1 MDVLIRGVAK
11 IAATPLPRQ
20 PRLASWLTWVDLGDG
35 RLQARAADFA
45 FTLREPLMVDAVNHL
60 RPLLDGT
67 RTVDEIAVSGGEALL
82 SGTLLFAL
90 KVLRQRGVLQEGAP
104 PPALDAEQ
112 RRRFEPALRFLS
124 HHVVDAEP
132 VLARLAAARVGL
144 VGDPA
149 LCAALRAGLESVGV
163 GHVAE
168 RPLESAPD
176 AAPDDLLIAF
186 AATPASGFFEQVNAA
201 CLASGARW
209 MRVALEGR
217 LATLGPTIVP
227 EQTACYTCLT
237 LRQAAYDEPAELEKY
252 RQAVRAAGEPD
263 EGRLD
268 PLTATVVAQAVL
280 EAARLLSGFAPAVT
294 FARQHVFQAATPR
307 VTAHEVLRV
316 PRCPSCGRKQS
327 PRDPWDQR
335 AHAGE
340 EGDAGED
347 AP

>member
-1 MDVLIRGVAK
+1 MEALIRGVAK

-35 RLQARAADFA
+35 RLQLRAADFA
-45 FTLREPLMVDAVNHL
+45 FTVREPLMVDAVKHL

-67 RTVDEIAVSGGEALL
+67 RTVDEIAGSGGAALL
-82 SGTLLFAL
+82 PGTLMFAL
-90 KVLRQRGVLQEGAP
+90 KVLRQRGVLQEGAL

-124 HHVVDAEP
+124 HHVVDAES
-132 VLARLAAARVGL
+132 VLARLQAARVGI
-144 VGDPA
+144 VGDA
-149 LCAALRAGLESVGV
+149 GLGAALRAGLAGVGV

-168 RPLESAPD
+168 RRLDGAPD
-176 AAPDDLLIAF
+176 GEPDDLLIAA
-186 AATPASGFFEQVNAA
+186 AATPAHAFFEQVNAA

-237 LRQAAYDEPAELEKY
+237 LRQAAYDDPPELEAY
-252 RQAVRAAGEPD
+252 RLAVGTAGEPD

-268 PLTATVVAQAVL
+268 PLTATLVAQAVI

-294 FARQHVFQAATPR
+294 FARQHVFEAATPR

-327 PRDPWDQR
+327 PRDPWDTR
-335 AHAGE
+335 ARAGE
-340 EGDAGED
+340 MGGAGED
-347 AP
+347 AQ

>member
-1 MDVLIRGVAK
+1 MDALIRGVAK
-11 IAATPLPRQ
+11 IAATPLPQ
-20 PRLASWLTWVDLGDG
+20 KPRLAGWLTWIDLGDG
-35 RLQARAADFA
+35 RLQLRAADFA
-45 FTLREPLMVDAVNHL
+45 FTIREPLLVEAVKHL

-67 RTVDEIAVSGGEALL
+67 RSVDELAGSGGAALL
-82 SGTLLFAL
+82 PGTLQFAL
-90 KVLRQRGVLQEGAP
+90 KALRQRGVLQEGAL

-112 RRRFEPALRFLS
+112 RRRFEPELRFLS

-132 VLARLAAARVGL
+132 VLARLQAARVGL
-144 VGDPA
+144 VGDPT
-149 LCAALRAGLESVGV
+149 LGAALRAGLAGVGV

-168 RPLESAPD
+168 RPLESSAD
-176 AAPDDLLIAF
+176 DQPDDLLIAA
-186 AATPASGFFEQVNAA
+186 AATPASAFFEQVNAA

-237 LRQAAYDEPAELEKY
+237 LRQAAYDEPPELEAY
-252 RQAVRAAGEPD
+252 RQAVRAGGEPD

-268 PLTATVVAQAVL
+268 PLTATLVAQAVL
-280 EAARLLSGFAPAVT
+280 ETARLLSGFAPPVT
-294 FARQHVFQAATPR
+294 FARQHVFEAATPR

-327 PRDPWDQR
+327 PRDPWDVR
-335 AHAGE
+335 ARAAFTGE
-340 EGDAGED
+340 EHQ
-347 AP
+347 